1 MLTVPLVSPEQFQR
15 DPAIG
20 FHPQKQDD
28 LIEIKFGIVNRR
40 TPSCATPMQKK
51 HPFDRCK

>member
-40 TPSCATPMQKK
+40 TTVMCHTDAKK
-51 HPFDRCK
+51 TSL